1 MYNII
6 KVLCPFI
13 LMTVIKTSIVE
24 DMVKENIQ
32 YLVLQPANL
41 DEKTLLTR
49 VLCNYIKC
57 LNLK

>member
-24 DMVKENIQ
+24 DMVKENMQ

-49 VLCNYIKC
+49 VLCKYIKC